1 MFHHFHMFVPSL
13 FGLVAMIF
21 WIWMLVDCARNP
33 RLRGGAKVVWLL
45 VVFFLN
51 WLGALIYFFAGRAR
65 NQTTFI
71 HSRSQWYGHQPYQQP
86 NQQPIYYQPTPPQTD
101 YQPSSPPTNE
111 AYRGY
116 QEGYGVVPAQYQ
128 QQAEEIS
135 NWHHY
140 EEPQS
145 SYPQLPQQELPPQ
158 SQQ

>member
-1 MFHHFHMFVPSL
+1 MFYHFHMLIPSL
-13 FGLVAMIF
+13 LGLVAMIF
-21 WIWMLVDCARNP
+21 WIWMLVDCAINP
-33 RLRGGAKVVWLL
+33 RLRGGAKVGWLL

-51 WLGALIYFFAGRAR
+51 WVGALIYFFAGRTR

-71 HSRSQWYGHQPYQQP
+71 HPRSQWYGQPYQQP
-86 NQQPIYYQPTPPQTD
+86 DRPPISTPPQTY
-101 YQPSSPPTNE
+101 YQPSPPPTNE
-111 AYRGY
+111 AYREY

-128 QQAEEIS
+128 QQAEETL

-158 SQQ
+158 SQP